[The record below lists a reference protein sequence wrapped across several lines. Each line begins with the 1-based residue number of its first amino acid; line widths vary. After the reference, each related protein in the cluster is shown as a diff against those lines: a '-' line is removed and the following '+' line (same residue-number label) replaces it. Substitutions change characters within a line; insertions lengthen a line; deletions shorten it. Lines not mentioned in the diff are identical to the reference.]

1 MTRYWLAVQVL
12 TIGLGIWAGLRL
24 FEALST

>member
-1 MTRYWLAVQVL
+1 MTRYWLLVQAVA
-12 TIGLGIWAGLRL
+12 IALGVWAGLRL